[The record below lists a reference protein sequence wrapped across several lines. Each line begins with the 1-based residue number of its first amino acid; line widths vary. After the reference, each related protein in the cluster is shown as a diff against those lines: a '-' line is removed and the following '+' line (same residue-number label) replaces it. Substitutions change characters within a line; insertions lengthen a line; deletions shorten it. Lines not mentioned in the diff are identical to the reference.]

1 MTRRVGERRRSREF
15 ALQVLFQM
23 DLAPDEADRVL
34 EHFWA
39 DKKAGPTIQSFTES
53 IVRGTMEHREAI
65 DDVIASSAL
74 NWRISRM
81 AVVDRN
87 ILRMSVYEFI
97 FHSEIPRIVII
108 DEGIEIAKKFGND
121 ESGPFVNGILDAI
134 RTSLEGGTLRL
145 SPELECALRP
155 TSLC

>member
-1 MTRRVGERRRSREF
+1 MTRRVGERRRSREY
-15 ALQVLFQM
+15 ALQLLFQM
-23 DLAPDEADRVL
+23 DLAPDDTDIVL
-34 EHFWA
+34 QRFWD
-39 DKKAGPTIQSFTES
+39 DKKVSPAIREFAEQ
-53 IVRGTMEHREAI
+53 IVKGTVEHRDAI
-65 DDVIASSAL
+65 DEVISSSAL

-97 FHSEIPRIVII
+97 FHAEIPRIVII

-134 RTSLEGGTLRL
+134 RTRLEGGTLRL
-145 SPELECALRP
+145 PPELEGAGRP